1 MLGPGRASPG
11 RALWLLNWLSVVDFW
26 DGVLSHCPPSPSPG
40 PRVAIS
46 TAAGADESLLT
57 LLVLCLPL
65 TVSRSLQCHI
75 CRYLPHLAAL
85 CRTLPHSAAQLS
97 STSCCCISIC
107 GGLLFVVASC
117 RSSARLCRTG
127 PQYAAVTPHS
137 AAALLHRT
145 LQQRHILL
153 TSAH

>member
-11 RALWLLNWLSVVDFW
+11 RALRLLNWLSVVVFG
-26 DGVLSHCPPSPSPG
+26 DGVLSHCPSSPSPG

-46 TAAGADESLLT
+46 TAAGAESLLT
-57 LLVLCLPL
+57 LLMLCLPL

-85 CRTLPHSAAQLS
+85 CRTLLLSAAQLS
-97 STSCCCISIC
+97 STSCCCISMC
-107 GGLLFVVASC
+107 GGLLFVLATC
-117 RSSARLCRTG
+117 RSSARLCHTG